1 MGFLEQIQEVEFLG
15 GEFATWLIVETALER
30 GPAEWGDIREAVIEI
45 LGPILLE
52 GPGAGASQVA
62 VRGEEV
68 LNAPELR
75 SALAEG
81 KRVRRVKLLVTYD
94 DEQWQGT
101 LDAKTLEWRGVKV
114 SVPPVPDLG
123 EYALMRTQA
132 FERLTQLLEEW
143 FAAFLKR
150 RLSDANWV
158 EELEKIKRFARD
170 GSNDAD

>member
-1 MGFLEQIQEVEFLG
+1 
-15 GEFATWLIVETALER
+15 
-30 GPAEWGDIREAVIEI
+30 
-45 LGPILLE
+45 
-52 GPGAGASQVA
+52 VA

-94 DEQWQGT
+94 EEQWQGT

-150 RLSDANWV
+150 RLSDANWA

-170 GSNDAD
+170 GSNEAD